1 MQDPLYIFPAQDVFQ
16 PLPGAISAA
25 RPQSAPLP
33 AGVISRGQRRTGQL
47 IGERVPAVGGHRV
60 GELTQRAIGRTAGER
75 RINIGSQLGED
86 LGGLGRLG
94 GFSRGIGATIG
105 ERLRGPDRI
114 GGPSRGIGGQTGEFI
129 RGIERD
135 GVLPRGVTGQTRELV
150 RGVDPRFRDNWWL
163 RGIGQRETAVRRT
176 VAAPTSRELRAA
188 RRIVNTLTELMSPR
202 RRIVGGRV
210 VRVCTQH
217 LDFMFLQDSSA
228 SIGQAEFTQGLE
240 ASKVNTCY
248 SHL

>member
-1 MQDPLYIFPAQDVFQ
+1 M
-16 PLPGAISAA
+16 PGAISTEHAET
-25 RPQSAPLP
+25 APLP

-47 IGERVPAVGGHRV
+47 IGERVPAVGGHRD
-60 GELTQRAIGRTAGER
+60 GELTPRAIGRTAGER
-75 RINIGSQLGED
+75 RRGQDRIGGFPRGIVGQTGDPLR
-86 LGGLGRLG
+86 GLGRLG
-94 GFSRGIGATIG
+94 GFSRGIGAHIG
-105 ERLRGPDRI
+105 ERLRGPDI
-114 GGPSRGIGGQTGEFI
+114 LGGLSRGTGGQSGEFI
-129 RGIERD
+129 
-135 GVLPRGVTGQTRELV
+135 RGVTGQTGESM
-150 RGVDPRFRDNWWL
+150 RGVDPRFRDKWWL

-210 VRVCTQH
+210 VRACTQY

-240 ASKVNTCY
+240 ASKVNTY
-248 SHL
+248 NSHL

>member
-1 MQDPLYIFPAQDVFQ
+1 M
-16 PLPGAISAA
+16 PGAISTEHG
-25 RPQSAPLP
+25 QQGTLP

-47 IGERVPAVGGHRV
+47 IGERVPAVAGHRD
-60 GELTQRAIGRTAGER
+60 GELTPRAIGRTAGER
-75 RINIGSQLGED
+75 RRGQNRIGGFPRGIVGQTGDPLR
-86 LGGLGRLG
+86 GLGRLG
-94 GFSRGIGATIG
+94 GFSRGIGPHIG
-105 ERLRGPDRI
+105 ERLRGPDMI
-114 GGPSRGIGGQTGEFI
+114 GGLSRGAGGQTGE
-129 RGIERD
+129 
-135 GVLPRGVTGQTRELV
+135 LM

-188 RRIVNTLTELMSPR
+188 RKIVNTLTELMSPR

-210 VRVCTQH
+210 VRACTQY

-240 ASKVNTCY
+240 ASKVNTY
-248 SHL
+248 NSHL